1 MMMKQRNFAAAA
13 CVVLL
18 AGCSGSNVLLG
29 LGFAGRHLGLGTGLS
44 IPVGSRNNGSNVQ
57 DLGGLRIIE
66 EQVVTYFDA
75 QGKAVPNEVKGGYYR
90 QLLSRQGR
98 DYLVQDF
105 YESGQKRSDA
115 MLLTRESLYDFRA
128 HPQNG
133 VLTIYAINGNI
144 LYQQNFR
151 DGKMVSA
158 SY

>member
-1 MMMKQRNFAAAA
+1 MMKKRNFAAAA
-13 CVVLL
+13 CVALL

-29 LGFAGRHLGLGTGLS
+29 LGVAGRHLGVGTGLS
-44 IPVGSRNNGSNVQ
+44 IPVGSRRSNGSNVQ
-57 DLGGLRIIE
+57 DLGNLRIIE

-75 QGKAVPNEVKGGYYR
+75 QGKAVPNEAKGGYYR

-133 VLTIYAINGNI
+133 VLTTYAINGNI

>member
-1 MMMKQRNFAAAA
+1 MKKHHLAA
-13 CVVLL
+13 CTCAVLL
-18 AGCSGSNVLLG
+18 LSGCAGSDVMLG
-29 LGFAGRHLGLGTGLS
+29 LGFGGRHFGMGTGVS
-44 IPVGSRNNGSNVQ
+44 IPVGNRGGSVQ

-66 EQVVTYFDA
+66 EQVLTYFDA
-75 QGKAVPNEVKGGYYR
+75 EGRPSNAAVKGGYYR

-105 YESGQKRSDA
+105 YETGQKRSDA
-115 MLLTRESLYDFRA
+115 MLLARDALYNFRA

-133 VLTIYAINGNI
+133 VLTTYAINGNI

-151 DGKMVSA
+151 NGKMVSA

>member
-1 MMMKQRNFAAAA
+1 MKQRNFAAAA

-29 LGFAGRHLGLGTGLS
+29 LGVAGRHLGVGTGLS
-44 IPVGSRNNGSNVQ
+44 IPVGSRNNGSN
-57 DLGGLRIIE
+57 
-66 EQVVTYFDA
+66 
-75 QGKAVPNEVKGGYYR
+75 
-90 QLLSRQGR
+90 
-98 DYLVQDF
+98 VQDF

-133 VLTIYAINGNI
+133 VLTTYAINGNI

-151 DGKMVSA
+151 NGKMVSA

>member
-1 MMMKQRNFAAAA
+1 MMKQRNFAAAA
-13 CVVLL
+13 CVALL

-29 LGFAGRHLGLGTGLS
+29 LGVAGRHLGVGTGLS

-57 DLGGLRIIE
+57 DLGNLRIIE

-90 QLLSRQGR
+90 QLVERQAREYWMQDFHESRQNHR
-98 DYLVQDF
+98 
-105 YESGQKRSDA
+105 DA

-133 VLTIYAINGNI
+133 VLTTYAINGNI